1 MLLVA
6 IGAVAAGT
14 FGPIYLNETDHSVLL
29 STLRSAPEGNSGIT
43 LLPSEARDP
52 LDRLLRASA
61 AVTPAFGGSNYFG
74 APIVTADLGVTTTAT
89 TNGQLYQSDLVARTG
104 VCGHLQFASGGCPTA
119 RSSVAVSTRSARA
132 LGLETG
138 DHLTVSVARS
148 RTPVSLTISGLFR
161 PGNPEAGYW
170 WGENFLAFGQGISAM
185 KPLLDDFF
193 ADRATVLAASPP
205 GQVSV
210 MAQRPLMTDI
220 LTPGNA
226 GSFEHSLS
234 GLESRSTARY
244 GVGVSS
250 QVVALL
256 RQAAGDEHTAG
267 TIVIVVDLQL
277 VLLSLLVLY
286 FVAARTADAREP
298 DVRLAE
304 LRGFAPT
311 DAAVVALLEPL
322 AVLGVAVP
330 VGIVAAWLA
339 AVAATP
345 HLFVGAV
352 TPTIGPLA
360 VGAAV
365 LSFAAGVLA
374 TVLGARRLIFRR
386 RALLHGSGGRAVAL
400 AVDAVA
406 IAIAGVAFVE
416 VAVAGVSNG
425 SRADPLAAFAP
436 GLLAFGVGVLAAR
449 LLPLTC
455 RWAIA
460 FTRHSRRVGT
470 ALAVRRLGRRAELS
484 RHVVLVSLAV
494 GLAVFAVAGWTV
506 ARRNQSIRAGFD
518 VGASRALLVQVPPGV
533 DFLSAV
539 RRADPGG
546 TKAMAVVIER
556 APDGVVLAV
565 DSKRLAAVASW
576 PTTLSPKGARSIGRL
591 LAPPTAPAVTVSG
604 ALRLTVAV
612 NDDGGTSPASAPELQ
627 AVVFDDSFQTLSTVD
642 LGPLQGADHLYQAS
656 LAGDC
661 SPSCRLVNL
670 DVTWTPP
677 GNDPDQT
684 VTVGFAVTQIE
695 DQPHGGSW
703 SVVRAHLDRSRDW
716 ESNSGVSIGSERS
729 ALSVTATVDADGAPG
744 NFAPADIPTPLPAVV
759 TGPGATAVGLDGA
772 TIAVR
777 PVTTVPVLPVIGKD
791 NGAVMVDLPYVE
803 RLQSGP
809 MLDVT
814 PEVWLAPGPDQQII
828 RRLRGDGIAVVD
840 VRSMAATV
848 TALSKS
854 GVSLA
859 FALFLLAAIAATV
872 LAVGS
877 TIFTVS
883 VTARRRLVELASLRA
898 VGIETKTL
906 RRSLVLEQ
914 LLVLGVGLIAGAVA
928 GLIATAVALPSIPED
943 FAVGPAP
950 PLDFGL
956 PLAAVG
962 LILLAASGSLW
973 ITVVVAARLVVGRA
987 SVDRLG
993 GEQ

>member
-29 STLRSAPEGNSGIT
+29 STLRSAPAANTGIT
-43 LLPSEARDP
+43 LIPTQRRDP
-52 LDRLLRASA
+52 LERLLRASA
-61 AVTPAFGGSNYFG
+61 AVTPAFGATYFG
-74 APIVTADLGVTTTAT
+74 APIITADLGVTSASTS
-89 TNGQLYQSDLVARTG
+89 NGQLYQSDLVARTG
-104 VCGHLQFASGGCPTA
+104 VCGHLQFASGGCPTTT
-119 RSSVAVSTRSARA
+119 SSVAVSTRSAHA

-138 DHLTVSVARS
+138 DRLTLSVARS

-161 PGNPEAGYW
+161 PGHAAAGYW
-170 WGENFLAFGQGISAM
+170 WGENFLAFGQGNSTS

-205 GQVSV
+205 GQVAL
-210 MAQRPLMTDI
+210 MAQRPLMTDA
-220 LTPGNA
+220 LTPENA
-226 GSFEHSLS
+226 GSFEHTLS
-234 GLESRSTARY
+234 GLESRSASRH

-250 QVVALL
+250 QVVTLL
-256 RQAAGDEHTAG
+256 DQAAGNEHTAG

-286 FVAARTADAREP
+286 FVAARTADARES

-322 AVLGVAVP
+322 TVLGVAVP
-330 VGIVAAWLA
+330 IGIVVAWLGA
-339 AVAATP
+339 LLATP
-345 HLFVGAV
+345 HLFVDAV

-360 VGAAV
+360 VGAGL

-386 RALLHGSGGRAVAL
+386 RAGRHGSGGPAVAL

-406 IAIAGVAFVE
+406 IALAGVAFVE

-425 SRADPLAAFAP
+425 SRTDPLAAFAP

-449 LLPLTC
+449 LLPLTS

-460 FTRHSRRVGT
+460 LTRHSRRVGT

-484 RHVVLVSLAV
+484 RHVVLISLAV
-494 GLAVFAVAGWTV
+494 GLAVFAVAGWAV

-539 RRADPGG
+539 RHADPGK

-565 DSKRLAAVASW
+565 DSKRLADVASW
-576 PTTLSPKGARSIGRL
+576 PSTLSPKGVRSIGRL
-591 LAPPTAPAVTVSG
+591 LTPPSAPALTVSG
-604 ALRLTVAV
+604 ALRVTVDV
-612 NDDGGTSPASAPELQ
+612 DDDGTPAPAPAPELQ
-627 AVVFDDSFQTLSTVD
+627 AVVFDDSFQTVSTVD
-642 LGPLQGADHLYQAS
+642 LGPLQADNHLYQAS

-670 DVTWTPP
+670 AVTWTPP
-677 GNDPDQT
+677 DNDPEQI
-684 VTVGFAVTQIE
+684 VTVGFGVTQIA
-695 DQPHGGSW
+695 DRPDGGSW
-703 SVVRAHLDRSRDW
+703 SVVPAHLDNSRDW
-716 ESNSGVSIGSERS
+716 DGNAGVRIASRRSG
-729 ALSVTATVDADGAPG
+729 LTVAAILNADGAPG
-744 NFAPADIPTPLPAVV
+744 TFGPADVPAPLPAVM
-759 TGPGATAVGLDGA
+759 TGPGTTAVGLDGS
-772 TIAVR
+772 TITVR
-777 PVTTVPVLPVIGKD
+777 PVVSVSALPVIGNN
-791 NGAVMVDLPYVE
+791 NGGAMVDLPDVE

-809 MLDVT
+809 MMDAT

-828 RRLRGDGIAVVD
+828 SRLRGDGITVVD
-840 VRSMAATV
+840 VRSLAAAVTV
-848 TALSKS
+848 LSKS

-859 FALFLLAAIAATV
+859 FVLFLLAAIVAAI

-877 TIFTVS
+877 TIFSVS
-883 VTARRRLVELASLRA
+883 VTARRRIVELASLRA

-906 RRSLVLEQ
+906 RRSLALEQ
-914 LLVLGVGLIAGAVA
+914 FLVLGTGVVAGAAA

-956 PLAAVG
+956 PLAAMG
-962 LILLAASGSLW
+962 LILLAAIVSLGV
-973 ITVVVAARLVVGRA
+973 TVVLATRLVVGRA
-987 SVDRLG
+987 SVDKLG

>member
-6 IGAVAAGT
+6 IGAIAAGT
-14 FGPIYLNETDHSVLL
+14 FGPIYLSETDHSVLL
-29 STLRSAPEGNSGIT
+29 STVRSAPEGNRGIT
-43 LLPSEARDP
+43 LIPSRGRDP
-52 LDRLLRASA
+52 LERLLRASA
-61 AVTPAFGGSNYFG
+61 AVTPAFGGPTYFG
-74 APIVTADLGVTTTAT
+74 APIITADLGVTTTAT
-89 TNGQLYQSDLVARTG
+89 TDGQLYQSDLVARTG
-104 VCGHLQFASGGCPTA
+104 VCEHLQFASGGCPTSP
-119 RSSVAVSTRSARA
+119 SSVAVSTRSARA
-132 LGLETG
+132 LGLATG
-138 DHLTVSVARS
+138 DHLTLSVARS

-161 PGNPEAGYW
+161 PGNRQAGYW
-170 WGENFLAFGQGISAM
+170 WGENFLAFGQGISAVA
-185 KPLLDDFF
+185 PLLDDFF

-205 GQVSV
+205 GQISV
-210 MAQRPLMTDI
+210 MAQRPLLTDA
-220 LTPGNA
+220 LTPGTV
-226 GSFEHSLS
+226 GSFEHSLAE
-234 GLESRSTARY
+234 LESRSTARD

-250 QVVALL
+250 QIVPLL
-256 RQAAGDEHTAG
+256 GQAAGDEHTAG

-339 AVAATP
+339 AVVATP
-345 HLFVGAV
+345 HLFVDAV

-360 VGAAV
+360 VGAGV

-386 RALLHGSGGRAVAL
+386 RAVRHGSGGPAIAL

-416 VAVAGVSNG
+416 VAAAGVSSG
-425 SRADPLAAFAP
+425 SHTDPLAAFAP

-449 LLPLTC
+449 LLPLAC

-460 FTRHSRRVGT
+460 LTRHSRRVGT

-565 DSKRLAAVASW
+565 DSNRLAAVSSW
-576 PTTLSPKGARSIGRL
+576 PSTLSPRGVRSIGRL

-604 ALRLTVAV
+604 ALRLTVDV
-612 NDDGGTSPASAPELQ
+612 NDDGGTPPGSAPELQ
-627 AVVFDDSFQTLSTVD
+627 AVVVDDSFQTLSTVD
-642 LGPLQGADHLYQAS
+642 LGPLQVADHVYQAS

-661 SPSCRLVNL
+661 TPSCRLVNL
-670 DVTWTPP
+670 AVTWTPP
-677 GNDPDQT
+677 SNDPEQT
-684 VTVGFAVTQIE
+684 ITVGLAVAQIE
-695 DQPHGGSW
+695 DQPHGGPW
-703 SVVRAHLDRSRDW
+703 SVVRADLDTSRDW
-716 ESNSGVSIGSERS
+716 EGNSGVSIGSERS
-729 ALSVTATVDADGAPG
+729 ALSVAATVNADGAPETFG
-744 NFAPADIPTPLPAVV
+744 PADVPTPLPAVV

-777 PVTTVPVLPVIGKD
+777 PVVTVSALPVIGND
-791 NGAVMVDLPYVE
+791 NGAAMVDLPDVE

-809 MLDVT
+809 MIDVT

-828 RRLRGDGIAVVD
+828 SRLGGDGITVVG
-840 VRSMAATV
+840 VRSLAATV

-859 FALFLLAAIAATV
+859 FALFLLAAIVAGL

-883 VTARRRLVELASLRA
+883 VTARRRIVELASLRA

-906 RRSLVLEQ
+906 RRSLALEQ
-914 LLVLGVGLIAGAVA
+914 VLVLGVGVIAGAVA

-950 PLDFGL
+950 ALDFGL
-956 PLAAVG
+956 PLAAIG
-962 LILLAASGSLW
+962 LILLATIISLG
-973 ITVVVAARLVVGRA
+973 ITVAVAARLVVGRA
-987 SVDRLG
+987 SVDKLG